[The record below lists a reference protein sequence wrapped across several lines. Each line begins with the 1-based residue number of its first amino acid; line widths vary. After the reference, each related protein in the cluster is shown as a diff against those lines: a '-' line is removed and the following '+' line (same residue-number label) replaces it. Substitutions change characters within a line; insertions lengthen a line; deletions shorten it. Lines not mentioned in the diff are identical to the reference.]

1 MSQKRKLSKKRKA
14 ILRTRIIFVVAVI
27 AITCILTLVAC
38 GSNNKT
44 EDCYGTID
52 GKTFVNVEK
61 VMDIV
66 DEENDFTPLDVPL
79 DPELQEFIYYL
90 SYCYK
95 IDYTFVM
102 ALIERESDFDAHAIS
117 RTGDVGLMQI
127 NRINHK
133 WLSEELGI
141 TDFEDPYQS
150 VQAGLYILRLL
161 FEKYNDPT
169 KVLMAY
175 NIGEYGA
182 HILWNNGVTK
192 TVYSESILSREKELS
207 RSFSK

>member
-1 MSQKRKLSKKRKA
+1 MNQKSKLSKKKKA
-14 ILRTRIIFVVAVI
+14 ILRTRIIFVVAII
-27 AITCILTLVAC
+27 AFTCILTMIVCNARDK
-38 GSNNKT
+38 SR
-44 EDCYGTID
+44 DCYGTID
-52 GKTFVNVEK
+52 GKTFIDVKK

-66 DEENDFTPLDVPL
+66 DEEDDFTPLDVPL
-79 DPELQEFIYYL
+79 DSELQEFIYYL
-90 SYCYK
+90 SCCYR
-95 IDYTFVM
+95 IDYTLTM

-127 NRINHK
+127 NKINHE
-133 WLSEELGI
+133 WLSKELGI

-161 FEKYNDPT
+161 FEKYDDPT

-182 HILWNNGVTK
+182 RVLWNNGVTK
-192 TVYSESILSREKELS
+192 TAYSESILSREEELS
-207 RSFSK
+207 RSFFK